1 MITRRVR
8 ASAGISLGFVLGL
21 ALLGPAPPSGAHEAS
36 KEGISVIH
44 PWMRASPGGVTV
56 GVAYGE
62 IKAAKG
68 KSDRLVG
75 AKTPAAARAEIHEHI
90 MEKGVVKMRPVA
102 AIAVRGGTSVV
113 LGPSGHHIMLLDLKA
128 PLKEGD
134 LVPLTLIF
142 EKAGEITIEAT
153 VEPIGAM
160 GPHGFDHQPGHK
172 KAGDR
177 GSGAHKH

>member
-1 MITRRVR
+1 M
-8 ASAGISLGFVLGL
+8 
-21 ALLGPAPPSGAHEAS
+21 
-36 KEGISVIH
+36 H

-62 IKAAKG
+62 IKADKG
-68 KSDRLVG
+68 KSDRLLG
-75 AKTPAAARAEIHEHI
+75 AKTPAAARAEIHEHV
-90 MEKGVVKMRPVA
+90 MAKGVAKMRRIEGL
-102 AIAVRGGTSVV
+102 AIPAGRSVV

-134 LVPLTLIF
+134 LVPLTLVF

-160 GPHGFDHQPGHK
+160 GPHGFDHQPGHE